1 MIERLFHKQT
11 NIFNNN
17 IINNKGK
24 INIFNGDITIK
35 KGKKIKFNIYNFMNE
50 ATEVETEDK
59 EIKFIMVSVISG
71 DEFIHIHYTDG
82 TKSHYKSDVALVDY
96 YDGGYVVSKEDIQK
110 WIDLEKTA
118 QGTISYYRLEVF
130 EKEEDEEDDE
140 EGKL

>member
-50 ATEVETEDK
+50 ATEVDTEDK
-59 EIKFIMVSVISG
+59 EIRFIKVEVVTG
-71 DEFIHIHYTDG
+71 DEWIQIQYEDG
-82 TKSHYKSDVALVDY
+82 TKRNYRSDNAIMNF
-96 YDGGYVVSKEDIQK
+96 YDGEYIVSKERIQE
-110 WIDLEKTA
+110 WIDLEKVTDR
-118 QGTISYYRLEVF
+118 TISYYRLEEF
-130 EKEEDEEDDE
+130 DKELEEE
-140 EGKL
+140 E